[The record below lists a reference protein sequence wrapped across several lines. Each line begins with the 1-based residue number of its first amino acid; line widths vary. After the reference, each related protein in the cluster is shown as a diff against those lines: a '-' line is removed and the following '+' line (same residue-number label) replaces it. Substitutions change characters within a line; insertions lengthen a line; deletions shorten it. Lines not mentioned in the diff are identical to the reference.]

1 MKKIGLFFAVLSS
14 LLACN
19 SVQKEKES
27 FSVQDIALSEYSSY
41 GGEISA
47 ETVLY
52 KGAIADKYK
61 SLKEG
66 DTIDVAFS
74 STVNDVCKA
83 KGCWMKVALDDEQTT
98 MVKFKDYGFF
108 VPKDIENDTIIVQ
121 GRAYVSETSVDELRH
136 LASDAGKSEEEIAA
150 ITAPKK
156 TYSFMADGVLVKQ

>member
-1 MKKIGLFFAVLSS
+1 MKKITLFFAGLSC
-14 LLACN
+14 LVACN

-27 FSVQDIALSEYSSY
+27 FSVQDIALSEYSGY
-41 GGEISA
+41 GGKISS

-52 KGAIADKYK
+52 KDAIAEKYK
-61 SLKEG
+61 NLAEG
-66 DTIDVAFS
+66 DTIDVSFS

-83 KGCWMKVALDDEQTT
+83 KGCWMKVALDGENET

-121 GRAYVSETSVDELRH
+121 GRAYVSETSVEELRH